1 MDKEK
6 LEESIKNVKQGL
18 ETSKENLANA
28 QHHIDE
34 GEIILKALEKEF
46 TLL

>member
-1 MDKEK
+1 MNKEK
-6 LEESIKNVKQGL
+6 LTESIENIKKGL

-34 GEIILKALEKEF
+34 GELILAALKKELA
-46 TLL
+46 LL